1 MARFL
6 SAIRGVFLLAIST
19 SLLLVNAEEEKILSD
34 KDLEIKNDEPA
45 LEDQELLNDLLAEAQ
60 NGKSLNWPEVQI
72 LSSCVVFC
80 LRFLLK
86 ILFCRYF
93 DFIKE
98 TGKKCYIKL
107 TG

>member
-60 NGKSLNWPEVQI
+60 NGKSLN
-72 LSSCVVFC
+72 
-80 LRFLLK
+80 
-86 ILFCRYF
+86 
-93 DFIKE
+93 
-98 TGKKCYIKL
+98 
-107 TG
+107 